1 MAPIGW
7 ASECCGLVRRGV
19 HHYGI
24 GAVAVFLLAGAGMKA
39 TSAAQG
45 HNEAMHSANTLRP
58 LTGAFPSSMATSRGD
73 ATHLSRMRR
82 PACIRKVRSWTYCL
96 SPCDTS
102 TRSASLL
109 RVTSGAVVLD
119 GRRRSR
125 GPGGSAL
132 TGRTEGS
139 APTLCLYASS
149 LTLRRRERASGLP
162 WMEFRWWHTRSSF
175 LVSTSPGFWSTVA
188 CGTQR

>member
-1 MAPIGW
+1 MSPIGW

-19 HHYGI
+19 HPYGI

-45 HNEAMHSANTLRP
+45 HNEAVHSANTLRP
-58 LTGAFPSSMATSRGD
+58 LTGAFPSSMATSRGGRHALVQD
-73 ATHLSRMRR
+73 AAPRLHPQGPLLDPLSFSVRHVDPLRFVTAGGDIRSCR
-82 PACIRKVRSWTYCL
+82 P
-96 SPCDTS
+96 
-102 TRSASLL
+102 
-109 RVTSGAVVLD
+109 
-119 GRRRSR
+119 

-149 LTLRRRERASGLP
+149 LTLRRRERASGQ
-162 WMEFRWWHTRSSF
+162 RGSSCS
-175 LVSTSPGFWSTVA
+175 LVSTSPGLRPTVVSGA
-188 CGTQR
+188 RR